1 MAVDGADARLWDSIV
16 LGAGA
21 AGLTAATF
29 LARHGRSV
37 LIVDDLM
44 GNHLTNAG
52 TVENFPGF
60 PEGIAGA
67 DLAALLQQQA
77 LAAGAELHPAA
88 AEGLTIVE
96 GGSRRFAVATATGS
110 RVARTVVVCVGSSLR
125 RLGIDGEERFEG
137 RGISHCATCDG
148 PLFQDRHVAVVGGGD
163 SALDE
168 ALYLTSFASKVTV
181 FHRGTAPT
189 GQSVLRERAQE
200 SPDIDL
206 RADAEVLR
214 LEGDQQLQALV
225 VRDAEGA
232 EERVD
237 VGGLFVF
244 VGLEPN
250 TRFLDGVVEL
260 DRGGHVETDAWLQT
274 SVPGIFAAGDIR
286 RHSAAQFASAAGDG
300 ATAAIAV
307 DRLLQAA
314 DREVAA
320 SSV

>member
-1 MAVDGADARLWDSIV
+1 MAVDANGPLWDSIV

-60 PEGIAGA
+60 PDGIAGA

-88 AEGLTIVE
+88 AEGVAILEEETP
-96 GGSRRFAVATATGS
+96 RFEVATAAGS
-110 RVARTVVVCVGSSLR
+110 RLARTVVVCVGSSLQ

-148 PLFQDRHVAVVGGGD
+148 PLFQDRPVAVVGGGD

-181 FHRGTAPT
+181 FHRGAEPTA
-189 GQSVLRERAQE
+189 QSLLRERAE
-200 SPDIDL
+200 ASPTIHV
-206 RADAEVLR
+206 RADAEVVR
-214 LEGDQQLQALV
+214 LEGDQQLRTLV
-225 VRDAEGA
+225 VRDAAGA

-237 VGGLFVF
+237 VAGLFVF

-260 DRGGHVETDAWLQT
+260 DRGGHVVTDPWLQT

-300 ATAAIAV
+300 ATAAIAAH
-307 DRLLQAA
+307 RLLEAA
-314 DREVAA
+314 DRHVTA